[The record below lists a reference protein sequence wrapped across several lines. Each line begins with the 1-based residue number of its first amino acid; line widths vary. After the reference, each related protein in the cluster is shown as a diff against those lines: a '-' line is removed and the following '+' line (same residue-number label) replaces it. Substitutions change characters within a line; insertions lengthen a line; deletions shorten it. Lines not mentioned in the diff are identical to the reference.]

1 MPINKALLMPVLTSA
16 AAAAAA
22 TAPLHPCSYF
32 AMLINKAPES
42 LVTATA
48 NYTLDW

>member
-1 MPINKALLMPVLTSA
+1 MLAISELQPNPARAS
-16 AAAAAA
+16 
-22 TAPLHPCSYF
+22 CRYF
-32 AMLINKAPES
+32 AMLINKAPED